1 MNWIYQRLLFNKSNK
16 TFEKKLLL
24 LASKLIE
31 KKTDPANAKEYY
43 NSYLKGKNAKLVKR
57 S

>member
-24 LASKLIE
+24 LASKLI
-31 KKTDPANAKEYY
+31 KKITDPVNAKEYY
-43 NSYLKGKNAKLVKR
+43 NSYLNDKNTKLVKR